1 VRRSRSRFWD
11 ADDAAAYATLYRCLV
26 VTSQL
31 LAPFTPYIAD
41 DVYVRLTDELSA
53 HASDWPQAAGAPDER
68 LTVEMAAARQ
78 LVGLG
83 RAARTDAKVRTRQP
97 LKRALLV
104 HPPDVEL
111 GDEVREQIRDEL
123 NVKELQDV
131 ESLADLVSWSAVPN
145 FRTLGPRLG
154 PRVNEIKQAL
164 AQADGSALKTTLDTQ
179 GAVEVAGE
187 RLTADDL
194 EFRAD
199 QHADFALASEGTWA
213 VALDL
218 DVDEALRVEGTA
230 RELVR
235 ALNQVRK
242 DADLAITDRVEIT
255 IDVADAPRVDA
266 ALRAHRRSIARE
278 VLAVKLE
285 TGSVGEGHSVEIDGE
300 PVRIAIS
307 RV

>member
-1 VRRSRSRFWD
+1 V
-11 ADDAAAYATLYRCLV
+11 
-26 VTSQL
+26 
-31 LAPFTPYIAD
+31 
-41 DVYVRLTDELSA
+41 
-53 HASDWPQAAGAPDER
+53 HGSDWLEATGEADAR
-68 LTVEMAAARQ
+68 LASEMAAARQ

-104 HPPDVEL
+104 HPPDVAL

-131 ESLADLVSWSAVPN
+131 ESLAELVSWSAVPN

-164 AQADGSALKTTLDTQ
+164 ARADGSVLKADLEHQ
-179 GAVEVAGE
+179 GYVEVGGE
-187 RLTADDL
+187 RLTGDDV

-199 QHADFALASEGTWA
+199 QHADFALASEGAWA

-242 DADLAITDRVEIT
+242 DAGLAITDRVKIT
-255 IDVADAPRVDA
+255 TDVAEAPRADS
-266 ALRAHRRSIARE
+266 ALQAHRDWIAGE
-278 VLAVKLE
+278 VLAVQLE
-285 TGSVGEGHSVEIDGE
+285 TGSVGDGHAAEIDGE
-300 PVRIAIS
+300 PVRVAIS